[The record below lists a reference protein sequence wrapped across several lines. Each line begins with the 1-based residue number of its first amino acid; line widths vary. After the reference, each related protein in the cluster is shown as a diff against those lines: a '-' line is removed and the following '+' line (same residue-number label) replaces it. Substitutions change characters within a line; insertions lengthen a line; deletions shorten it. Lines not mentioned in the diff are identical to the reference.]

1 MLKNVL
7 LERGININ
15 SHIQLPKAI
24 LKQFKE
30 KTGRVFYL
38 NLDCNEIGLAGV
50 SVLGTR
56 ETIIQKKLKSC

>member
-1 MLKNVL
+1 MIKNVL

-50 SVLGTR
+50 SVLGTER
-56 ETIIQKKLKSC
+56 LLFRRN